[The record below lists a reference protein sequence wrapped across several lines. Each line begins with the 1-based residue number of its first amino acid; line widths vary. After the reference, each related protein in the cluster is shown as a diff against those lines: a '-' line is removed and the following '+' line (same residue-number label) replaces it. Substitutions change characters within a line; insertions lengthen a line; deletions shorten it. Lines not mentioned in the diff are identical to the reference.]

1 MQRKND
7 WGREMN
13 GDMTSG
19 KITPQLVKFT
29 IPLVLGNFCQLT
41 YNATDSI
48 IVGRYLG
55 TNALAAVGV
64 ASPIMNIAIF
74 FIIGICLGMSIL
86 MSEFFGAGNYV
97 KLRHEVTTSI
107 IGGGIFTLLLSGLG
121 ILFAGPILRLL
132 ATPEIIL
139 ADAVLY
145 LRIILGGLIFTFGYN
160 IYASS
165 LRGMG
170 NAKLPLYFL
179 AASALLN
186 IVMDLLFILKLQMGI
201 EGAALATIAAEALSA
216 LFCWVYVELKVPLLR
231 FRRKDWVFDRTLLRV
246 TANYSFVTAM
256 QQITLHLGK
265 LMVQGAVNT
274 LGVASI
280 AAFNAV
286 VRMDDYVMTPQQ
298 NIGHANTT
306 FIAQNRGG
314 GKFQRIMK
322 GYLIGLRMELIY
334 TLIVSVAIF
343 ACARPIMELFLD
355 KGEGEAI
362 QAGINYLHIMA
373 FIYWMPALT
382 NIIQGLFRGMGK
394 MKITL
399 NSTFVQMVGRVIAAF
414 PLAYWF
420 GLKGIVIAC
429 FIGWVGML
437 SYELP
442 FFLKQWKT
450 IKEEQ

>member
-1 MQRKND
+1 
-7 WGREMN
+7 MN

-29 IPLVLGNFCQLT
+29 IPLILGNFCQLT

-64 ASPIMNIAIF
+64 AAPIMNIAIF
-74 FIIGICLGMSIL
+74 FIVGICLGMSIL
-86 MSEFFGAGNYV
+86 MSEFFGSGDYA
-97 KLRHEVTTSI
+97 KLRREVTTSI
-107 IGGGIFTLLLSGLG
+107 IGGGLFTLCISILG
-121 ILFAGPILRLL
+121 ILLAKPILRLL
-132 ATPEIIL
+132 ATPEVIIP
-139 ADAVLY
+139 DATLF
-145 LRIILGGLIFTFGYN
+145 LRIILAGLIFTFGYN
-160 IYASS
+160 LYASS
-165 LRGMG
+165 LRSMG

-179 AASALLN
+179 AVSALLN
-186 IVMDLLFILKLQMGI
+186 IIMDFLFILGLHMGV
-201 EGAALATIAAEALSA
+201 EGAALATITAEALSA
-216 LFCWVYVELKVPLLR
+216 LFCWIYVELKVPILR
-231 FRRKDWVFDRTLLRV
+231 FRRKDWIFDRSLLRT
-246 TANYSFVTAM
+246 TASYSFVTAM

-314 GKFQRIMK
+314 KKFKRIMQ
-322 GYLIGLRMELIY
+322 GYRIGLRMELIY
-334 TLIVSVAIF
+334 TFIISAVIF
-343 ACARPIMELFLD
+343 LCAKPIMYLFLGG
-355 KGEGEAI
+355 GEEEAI
-362 QAGINYLHIMA
+362 QAGVNYLHIMA
-373 FIYWMPALT
+373 FLYWMPALT

-399 NSTFVQMVGRVIAAF
+399 NSTFVQMLGRVISAF
-414 PLAYWF
+414 PLAYWL
-420 GLKGIVIAC
+420 GLKGVVIAC
-429 FIGWVGML
+429 FIGWVYML

-442 FFLKQWKT
+442 FFFKEWKQIKQSEDT
-450 IKEEQ
+450 IQ

>member
-1 MQRKND
+1 
-7 WGREMN
+7 
-13 GDMTSG
+13 MTSG
-19 KITPQLVKFT
+19 RIMPQLVKFT

-41 YNATDSI
+41 YNAADSI

-86 MSEFFGAGNYV
+86 MSEFFGAGNYI

-107 IGGGIFTLLLSGLG
+107 IGGGIFTLIVSLLG
-121 ILFAGPILRLL
+121 ILFAKPLLQLL
-132 ATPEIIL
+132 ATPEVIL
-139 ADAVLY
+139 ADAVLF

-165 LRGMG
+165 LRSMG

-179 AASALLN
+179 AVSALLN
-186 IVMDLLFILKLQMGI
+186 IVMDFLFILGLHMGV
-201 EGAALATIAAEALSA
+201 EGAALATITAEALSA

-231 FRRKDWVFDRTLLRV
+231 FRRKDWVFDHSLLRV
-246 TANYSFVTAM
+246 TASYSFVTAM

-322 GYLIGLRMELIY
+322 GYLIGLRMEFIY
-334 TLIVSVAIF
+334 TFIVSLVIF
-343 ACARPIMELFLD
+343 LCAKPIMELFLD
-355 KGEGEAI
+355 KGEEEAI

-399 NSTFVQMVGRVIAAF
+399 NSTFVQMLGRVIAAF

-429 FIGWVGML
+429 FIGWICML

-442 FFLKQWKT
+442 FFFKQWKM
-450 IKEEQ
+450 IKRGE